1 MPILRSVA
9 AVLAPFT
16 SDTYM
21 NTADSIFVI
30 TVTILT
36 SIGFLLNLLL
46 LYLIIWKSPRN
57 LTPYRIFLAN
67 TTITQLVY
75 ALFAV
80 TSMPRVL
87 AKHQYTIVIYLGPVQ
102 FFGEWFSYMSYVGIL
117 HLSLNSFISL
127 MLSMIYRYF
136 SIRFKRFT
144 ANTSII
150 LCIIGYFFPFLI
162 FASCSNIAISSSLSF
177 NTAVLDGMVENL
189 ESYHMVLTTEISNHP
204 SLIILTL
211 AVTCGLVPI
220 YFVMYWCRHQI
231 HKTLKQTRSVHSP
244 STRDNARRLVRAL
257 TIQSIIPLVSV
268 FPASIFWCLSQLGF
282 VEPTMY
288 SYFIIP
294 CLSLGCIADPVVTIR
309 CVLPYRRW
317 ILKLCNMSTTDMI
330 TSNQDKSTIFQK
342 H

>member
-1 MPILRSVA
+1 
-9 AVLAPFT
+9 
-16 SDTYM
+16 
-21 NTADSIFVI
+21 
-30 TVTILT
+30 
-36 SIGFLLNLLL
+36 
-46 LYLIIWKSPRN
+46 
-57 LTPYRIFLAN
+57 
-67 TTITQLVY
+67 
-75 ALFAV
+75 
-80 TSMPRVL
+80 
-87 AKHQYTIVIYLGPVQ
+87 
-102 FFGEWFSYMSYVGIL
+102 
-117 HLSLNSFISL
+117 

-244 STRDNARRLVRAL
+244 STRDNARRLVRVSGKIVIRRNPRGFCHAKINKL
-257 TIQSIIPLVSV
+257 LIFADKKICKRLAKIIRLSNSRELVFFLFV
-268 FPASIFWCLSQLGF
+268 FISTFFANSLKRSSLKNSMVPESTKYIHYYCSGAIVMHQRAPNK
-282 VEPTMY
+282 PTNQ
-288 SYFIIP
+288 I
-294 CLSLGCIADPVVTIR
+294 
-309 CVLPYRRW
+309 
-317 ILKLCNMSTTDMI
+317 KLCTF
-330 TSNQDKSTIFQK
+330 K
-342 H
+342 